1 MGLLIPSSSSS
12 GCEKDMVSLSRS
24 EVLRAAMQVS
34 FPTSL
39 TQNSNL
45 LSHMAVLEVSQCPP
59 SQSSC
64 VGLSYDISSKSIV
77 SVAEQQSWRER
88 SITHKDRCVIVDG
101 ELLLTAPV
109 TSR

>member
-1 MGLLIPSSSSS
+1 
-12 GCEKDMVSLSRS
+12 MVSLSRS
-24 EVLRAAMQVS
+24 EVVRAAMQVS

-39 TQNSNL
+39 RQNSNL

-77 SVAEQQSWRER
+77 SVAEQESWRKREKYNTQR
-88 SITHKDRCVIVDG
+88 LLCGLLDG
-101 ELLLTAPV
+101 ELYLQLQRPV
-109 TSR
+109 DRAATSSFSVQTRT